1 MLEGVT
7 LAVCLWY
14 ALRVFMSVCECPH
27 LVSGVVCVIQ
37 VVSNSVYILTLQ

>member
-14 ALRVFMSVCECPH
+14 ALRVFMSVCECPP
-27 LVSGVVCVIQ
+27 LVSGVVGVMQ
-37 VVSNSVYILTLQ
+37 VVSSSVYILTMQ

>member
-14 ALRVFMSVCECPH
+14 AHRVFMSVCECPR
-27 LVSGVVCVIQ
+27 LVSGVVGVIQ
-37 VVSNSVYILTLQ
+37 VVSSSVYILTMQ